1 MGTTNSQRVAATNA
15 TVTSQQSLGGSPR
28 RRSKASDKSAEKLK
42 AEELA
47 EQVIGRR
54 RRTRRQPDMDCYKT
68 KTMDKIKELNAKIA
82 ASSDQALIKRLK
94 N

>member
-1 MGTTNSQRVAATNA
+1 MG
-15 TVTSQQSLGGSPR
+15 
-28 RRSKASDKSAEKLK
+28 DKSAEKLK

-54 RRTRRQPDMDCYKT
+54 RRTRRQPDMDSYKT
-68 KTMDKIKELNAKIA
+68 KTMDKIKELNDKIA
-82 ASSDQALIKRLK
+82 GSSDQALIKRLK